1 MISESSHLQDLVR
14 SIDAG
19 GLGGIDRQVTEK
31 MSARAK
37 RFNLETSG
45 PRFEYEDI
53 VKLLNLFI

>member
-1 MISESSHLQDLVR
+1 MKDLVR

-45 PRFEYEDI
+45 PRFEYEDFF
-53 VKLLNLFI
+53 KLLNLFFY